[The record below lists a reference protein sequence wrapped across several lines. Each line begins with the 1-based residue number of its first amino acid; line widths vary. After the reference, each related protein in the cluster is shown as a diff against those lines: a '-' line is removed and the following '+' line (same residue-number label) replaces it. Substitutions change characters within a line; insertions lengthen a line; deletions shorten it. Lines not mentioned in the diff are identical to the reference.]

1 MPRAAESSAPD
12 ANLLREVRERA
23 LPLSGEP
30 EDLDPLIEAAG
41 AARFVLLGEAS
52 HGTHEFYRERARITR
67 RLIEEKG
74 FAAVAI
80 EGDWPDA
87 ERVNRF
93 LRGRGEDSG
102 AAEALSGFRRF
113 PPWMWRNADV
123 LDFVGWLKEH
133 NEGSGRHGRSKV
145 GFYGLDLYSLHNS
158 MDAVLRYLD
167 RVDSEAAQRARYRYG
182 CFEHFD
188 ENLQA
193 YGYAAGFN
201 LSESCEKEVIRQL
214 VELRAHA
221 ADYALR
227 DGRVAADEFFSA
239 EQNAR
244 LVQNAERYYREMFR
258 GRVSSWNL
266 RDAHMVE
273 TAEALARHLESHGKA
288 PKIVIWAHNSHL
300 GDARATEM
308 GERGEWN
315 VGQLLRER
323 HGEDVF
329 SVGFTTYEGTV
340 TAASEWDAPAE
351 RKRVLPALPASY
363 EALFHAAG
371 LPRFLLPLGK
381 GAGRSGLSVAR
392 LERAIGVIY
401 LPGSERASHY
411 FFARL
416 PEQFDAVLHF
426 DQTRAVEAL
435 EAAAP
440 RVPEVPETY
449 PFAV

>member
-1 MPRAAESSAPD
+1 M
-12 ANLLREVRERA
+12 
-23 LPLSGEP
+23 
-30 EDLDPLIEAAG
+30 
-41 AARFVLLGEAS
+41 
-52 HGTHEFYRERARITR
+52 
-67 RLIEEKG
+67 
-74 FAAVAI
+74 
-80 EGDWPDA
+80 
-87 ERVNRF
+87 
-93 LRGRGEDSG
+93 
-102 AAEALSGFRRF
+102 
-113 PPWMWRNADV
+113 
-123 LDFVGWLKEH
+123 
-133 NEGSGRHGRSKV
+133 
-145 GFYGLDLYSLHNS
+145 
-158 MDAVLRYLD
+158 
-167 RVDSEAAQRARYRYG
+167 
-182 CFEHFD
+182 
-188 ENLQA
+188 
-193 YGYAAGFN
+193 
-201 LSESCEKEVIRQL
+201 

-221 ADYALR
+221 ADYARR
-227 DGRVAADEFFSA
+227 DGRVAAAEFFSA

-273 TAEALARHLESHGKA
+273 TAEALARHFESHGKA

-329 SVGFTTYEGTV
+329 SVGLTTYEGTV

-401 LPGSERASHY
+401 LPASERMSHY

-449 PFAV
+449 PSAV